1 MCRFRLR
8 VASCICS
15 RVYRP
20 VQVRGI
26 FGQVCPSHSYPVVRA
41 AISPA
46 ASSGRHLSLHEEKNL
61 FPLPPI
67 PPLLKSVTLQ
77 LPLHVAE
84 QVNSQGNGTQRPVI
98 CLTLFTV
105 LTVYLSVH
113 SSNSP
118 WCKATT
124 PRKEYEYQ
132 SLVRP
137 DRHHEL
143 MSS

>member
-1 MCRFRLR
+1 MCRFRLL

-61 FPLPPI
+61 LPSYAT
-67 PPLLKSVTLQ
+67 KRVTLQ

-84 QVNSQGNGTQRPVI
+84 QFNSQGNGTQRPVI

-124 PRKEYEYQ
+124 PRKEYEYL

>member
-1 MCRFRLR
+1 MCRFRLL

-26 FGQVCPSHSYPVVRA
+26 FGQVCPSHSCLA

-61 FPLPPI
+61 FPLPPSHAI
-67 PPLLKSVTLQ
+67 TRVTLQ

-84 QVNSQGNGTQRPVI
+84 QFNSQGNGTQRPVI

-137 DRHHEL
+137 DRHDEL
-143 MSS
+143 MSSR